1 MNKSRGSEWQSY
13 KTNLRKPSKES
24 SSSKEEAVVLDLGL
38 QLDKA
43 LVPVIEGHMD
53 QEIDSTVVVIKE
65 LVLMVEDLKAHEL
78 VLIIMQEVEPENM
91 DIKHNLL
98 PIDQFQATCKQRDKQ
113 AHDLLDLVSAQIALQ
128 SDSLQEFKEEWERRI
143 IIGHLIWETI
153 SLVVKTTQTQE
164 YHQELLDLAHK
175 GNLQGHVCI
184 IITRYLQIDQ
194 VEFLIWME
202 EFKLKESHKE
212 FKSHQVKLISWSEIV
227 KD

>member
-1 MNKSRGSEWQSY
+1 M
-13 KTNLRKPSKES
+13 KPGQLIKPGAPLVKIQDRPADAPGEN
-24 SSSKEEAVVLDLGL
+24 EITARTIFDALD
-38 QLDKA
+38 
-43 LVPVIEGHMD
+43 
-53 QEIDSTVVVIKE
+53 IDRSGRLEVDE
-65 LVLMVEDLKAHEL
+65 LVAV
-78 VLIIMQEVEPENM
+78 
-91 DIKHNLL
+91 
-98 PIDQFQATCKQRDKQ
+98 
-113 AHDLLDLVSAQIALQ
+113 LVSWGVQRLEAENVVTSIRNQRLTAEDRERNFVYWEHPKTGEL
-128 SDSLQEFKEEWERRI
+128 EFKEEWERRI

-175 GNLQGHVCI
+175 GNLQGHVYI